1 METLVLP
8 LQDKRFIV
16 SNKGKILLV
25 TYSRRHAEYIAGLV
39 SRNDFPRSYELTIK
53 RQ

>member
-1 METLVLP
+1 MP

-25 TYSRRHAEYIAGLV
+25 TYNRRSAEGLEHLV
-39 SRNDFPRSYELTIK
+39 KKNNYPRSYGLTVE